1 MLYGYKFWYV
11 GSAYVHYWVRE
22 ITSAA
27 ISKRCTIFR
36 WRNVMLIYWLVSAT
50 RPISS
55 GIGLLVAG
63 VLKEESLLVYQ
74 VFIRLIWEI
83 YDIPFGPEGSL
94 SKGHS
99 FQG

>member
-1 MLYGYKFWYV
+1 MAHWAVYYTI
-11 GSAYVHYWVRE
+11 SDEEWV
-22 ITSAA
+22 
-27 ISKRCTIFR
+27 C
-36 WRNVMLIYWLVSAT
+36 YWLVSAT

>member
-1 MLYGYKFWYV
+1 MSCASKI
-11 GSAYVHYWVRE
+11 S
-22 ITSAA
+22 T
-27 ISKRCTIFR
+27 ISKSCWLNIAICSDEE
-36 WRNVMLIYWLVSAT
+36 WVLNWLVSAT

>member
-1 MLYGYKFWYV
+1 
-11 GSAYVHYWVRE
+11 
-22 ITSAA
+22 
-27 ISKRCTIFR
+27 
-36 WRNVMLIYWLVSAT
+36 
-50 RPISS
+50 
-55 GIGLLVAG
+55 VAG

-74 VFIRLIWEI
+74 VFIRLILEI